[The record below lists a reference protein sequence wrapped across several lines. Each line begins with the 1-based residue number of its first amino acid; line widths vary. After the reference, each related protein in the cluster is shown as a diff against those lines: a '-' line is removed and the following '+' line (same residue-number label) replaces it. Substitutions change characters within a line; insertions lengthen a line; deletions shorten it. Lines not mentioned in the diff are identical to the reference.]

1 MEYKNLG
8 NTGLKVSELCLGCM
22 TFGVPERGDHPW
34 TLPEEQSRPLIR
46 QAVDAGINYFDT
58 ANTYSDGTSEEIVGR
73 ALKDFTRRDEAV
85 IATKVFFPMHQG
97 PNDGGLSRKVIFTA
111 IDASLRRLG
120 TDYVDLY
127 QIHRWDYSTPI
138 EETLEALH
146 DVVKSGR
153 ARYIGASSM
162 YAWQFAKALYLAR
175 QHGWTR
181 FVSMQNHY
189 NLLYREEEREMMP
202 LCTAER
208 IAVVPWSPLA
218 RGRLTRVWDTETART
233 RTDEFGNKLYVST
246 IEADR
251 RVVEQVA
258 AVAAARG
265 VPKAQ
270 VALAWIAHKP
280 YVTAPI
286 VGASKAQHIEDAV
299 AALSL
304 RLEPTEIAQLE
315 APYVP
320 HARSGHS

>member
-1 MEYKNLG
+1 MQYKNLG
-8 NTGLKVSELCLGCM
+8 STGLKVSELCLGCM
-22 TFGVPERGDHPW
+22 SFGIPERGDHPW

-46 QAVDAGINYFDT
+46 QAVEAGINYFDT
-58 ANTYSDGTSEEIVGR
+58 ANAYSDGTSEEILGR
-73 ALKDFTRRDEAV
+73 ALKDFTRRDQAV
-85 IATKVFFPMHQG
+85 IATKVFFPMHKG
-97 PNDGGLSRKVIFTA
+97 PNGGGLSRKSIFTE

-138 EETLEALH
+138 EETLEALN
-146 DVVKSGR
+146 DVLKSGK
-153 ARYIGASSM
+153 ARYLGASSM
-162 YAWQFAKALYLAR
+162 YAWQFSKALHLAR
-175 QHGWTR
+175 RHGWTP

-218 RGRLTRVWDTETART
+218 RGRLTRDWNTETTRT
-233 RTDEFGNKLYVST
+233 RTDEYGNKLYEST
-246 IEADR
+246 VESDR

-258 AVAAARG
+258 SIAAARG

-270 VALAWIAHKP
+270 VALAWIAQKP
-280 YVTAPI
+280 FVTAPI
-286 VGASKAQHIEDAV
+286 VGASKSQHLEDAV
-299 AALSL
+299 AALAL
-304 RLEPTEIAQLE
+304 NLEPAEIAQLE

-320 HARSGHS
+320 RAILGHS